1 MGQRKLKLINKL
13 KNREEHEEQVRTLPK
28 LPEHIFIEILSK
40 IPPKILRD
48 TFMLVCK
55 SWYRLI
61 RSFEFIEKNA
71 VYHKPGIIVNF
82 LVAPNYYTE
91 FPYCK
96 AKFLQIDEKEFDI
109 KVTNLGK
116 ARRMGYIRS
125 SCNGLILVTEPRPRT
140 KSSALCVKNMLT
152 GSVLTDLP
160 SCPSGCL
167 HSYDECGAGL
177 GFNPLTK
184 QYKVV
189 HIYSDGYGF
198 EIFTIGS
205 DKEWRKLPTPFEESY
220 ERPYDMDFRWEE
232 PVLINGH
239 VFHWS
244 FESDE
249 YIISMDLRDEKIRKT
264 NLPVYMSKIKKK
276 DYELVEMG
284 GKLSFVYRVSSSRID
299 VWVLTDFGKQ
309 VWSKQHRII
318 AESTNFLTLGS
329 SSAMVEEEGNGDG
342 GEISENREEEK
353 KKDKLP
359 DFLKL
364 FVVATLRN
372 GEVIVFRRFR
382 NPGNNDPI
390 YLYDMKTG
398 EMRKFK
404 MKMKDGTGFIPHRSS
419 LVSWTTESEMDLSAN
434 ISNISL

>member
-1 MGQRKLKLINKL
+1 MRQRKLINRL
-13 KNREEHEEQVRTLPK
+13 KNRGGHDEEQRTLPK

-71 VYHKPGIIVNF
+71 VYHKPGVIVNF
-82 LVAPNYYTE
+82 LVAPYYFRE

-116 ARRMGYIRS
+116 TRRMGYIRS
-125 SCNGLILVTEPRPRT
+125 SCNGLILVIEPRPRT
-140 KSSALCVKNMLT
+140 KSSAISVKNMLT

-160 SCPSGCL
+160 SCPSGCR
-167 HSYDECGAGL
+167 HSYDACGAGL
-177 GFNPLTK
+177 GFNPVTK

-189 HIYSDGYGF
+189 HIYSDRYGF

-205 DKEWRKLPTPFEESY
+205 DKEWRKIPTPFEESY
-220 ERPYDMDFRWEE
+220 ERPYDMDFTWEE
-232 PVLINGH
+232 PV
-239 VFHWS
+239 
-244 FESDE
+244 
-249 YIISMDLRDEKIRKT
+249 
-264 NLPVYMSKIKKK
+264 
-276 DYELVEMG
+276 
-284 GKLSFVYRVSSSRID
+284 
-299 VWVLTDFGKQ
+299 
-309 VWSKQHRII
+309 WSKKHRII
-318 AESTNFLTLGS
+318 AVSTNFLTSLG
-329 SSAMVEEEGNGDG
+329 SSAMVEEEEGNGDG
-342 GEISENREEEK
+342 GEISENRDEEK

-359 DFLKL
+359 DFLKF

-404 MKMKDGTGFIPHRSS
+404 MKMKDGAKILPHRSS
-419 LVSWTTESEMDLSAN
+419 LVSWTTEMDLSAN
-434 ISNISL
+434 ISNLSL